1 MRLDNWA
8 DYIVEKSKL
17 GWDLSNMIPDYFSG
31 DAHGDAQDKYPTYE
45 KHEQVEGLRVK
56 RVGQDELGDISS
68 IEFKMMGWEDVDEE
82 NQAYDPFDKVD
93 NTTRIIGLRTTR
105 DCFQQRT
112 FKTIR
117 FIYITLDKQVCGK
130 LEPLTQAYA
139 N

>member
-82 NQAYDPFDKVD
+82 N
-93 NTTRIIGLRTTR
+93 
-105 DCFQQRT
+105 
-112 FKTIR
+112 
-117 FIYITLDKQVCGK
+117 
-130 LEPLTQAYA
+130 
-139 N
+139 